1 MQKDDIFKLQLN
13 EGRTAFCLV
22 AGKLHKNKFRPCSVS
37 NETETLESLDNFSV
51 SKSRDRKYRDFRDFR
66 DQIY

>member
-1 MQKDDIFKLQLN
+1 MQGGPKEQLIRYYIWTLF
-13 EGRTAFCLV
+13 GDGT
-22 AGKLHKNKFRPCSVS
+22 GSVS